1 MFDSIN
7 RKMIIAMLFVFL
19 SLFFMS
25 SSARI
30 SQWTD
35 PTRNNQNIPEGPNSI
50 HNPITAWTDS
60 LQNIHA
66 RINHD
71 VPEGPSPIGNPVG
84 TWTDSLQNIQARI
97 NHDVPEGPSPIGNT
111 IGT

>member
-1 MFDSIN
+1 MIDLIT
-7 RKMIIAMLFVFL
+7 RKIFIVMLFVFL
-19 SLFFMS
+19 SLFFMG

-30 SQWTD
+30 SQWTN
-35 PTRNNQNIPEGPNSI
+35 PQKNQLARNDQNVPRGPNSI

-71 VPEGPSPIGNPVG
+71 VPEGPSPIGNLVS
-84 TWTDSLQNIQARI
+84 TWIDPLQNDRARI
-97 NHDVPEGPSPIGNT
+97 KVDFFLEFQPH
-111 IGT
+111 